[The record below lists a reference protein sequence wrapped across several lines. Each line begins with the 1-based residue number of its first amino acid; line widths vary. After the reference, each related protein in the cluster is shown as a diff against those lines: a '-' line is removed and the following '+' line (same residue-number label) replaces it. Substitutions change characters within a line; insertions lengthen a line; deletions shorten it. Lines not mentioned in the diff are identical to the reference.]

1 MNGRGESINKY
12 QIKNSPSWCLR
23 GSTRRG
29 REIKI
34 PPKYNLLR
42 YCVTPPL
49 TKRRNNK
56 YNPFVCSIVIERETN
71 SQITMEQSFLYTI
84 CGYVASIGLILG
96 FLPQA
101 ITTIR
106 TRNTSGISVPAFLL
120 MAIGAFAFM
129 LQGLLHRPGIIW
141 SMFITNAITGT
152 CSCII
157 FAIKVY
163 NDYSKK
169 STKGG

>member
-1 MNGRGESINKY
+1 MA
-12 QIKNSPSWCLR
+12 
-23 GSTRRG
+23 
-29 REIKI
+29 
-34 PPKYNLLR
+34 
-42 YCVTPPL
+42 
-49 TKRRNNK
+49 
-56 YNPFVCSIVIERETN
+56 CSIVIEKN
-71 SQITMEQSFLYTI
+71 STTMEQTVFYTI

-106 TRNTSGISVPAFLL
+106 TRNTDGISVPAFLL

-129 LQGLLHRPGIIW
+129 LQGLLHQPNIIW
-141 SMFITNAITGT
+141 SMFITNAVTGT

-163 NDYSKK
+163 NDYFKRNTKVVQRNSKDFRK
-169 STKGG
+169 RTLKNIKGN

>member
-1 MNGRGESINKY
+1 
-12 QIKNSPSWCLR
+12 
-23 GSTRRG
+23 
-29 REIKI
+29 
-34 PPKYNLLR
+34 
-42 YCVTPPL
+42 
-49 TKRRNNK
+49 
-56 YNPFVCSIVIERETN
+56 
-71 SQITMEQSFLYTI
+71 MEQSLFYTI

-141 SMFITNAITGT
+141 SMFITNAITGI
-152 CSCII
+152 CSTII
-157 FAIKVY
+157 FIIKMI
-163 NDYSKK
+163 NDNRRRRP
-169 STKGG
+169 